1 MAFYI
6 FFKEFVKCCNN
17 SLFSIF
23 SGELNMDIFFPVE
36 QLDNTYLIPEILQ
49 NESPE
54 IPEFI
59 RNNPEKEIIIQDDT
73 FDDFDEK
80 NSSYP
85 KEDDDRYKN

>member
-1 MAFYI
+1 
-6 FFKEFVKCCNN
+6 
-17 SLFSIF
+17 
-23 SGELNMDIFFPVE
+23 MDIFFPVE

-80 NSSYP
+80 NSSNP
-85 KEDDDRYKN
+85 KEDDDRYQKKFKKNFFS